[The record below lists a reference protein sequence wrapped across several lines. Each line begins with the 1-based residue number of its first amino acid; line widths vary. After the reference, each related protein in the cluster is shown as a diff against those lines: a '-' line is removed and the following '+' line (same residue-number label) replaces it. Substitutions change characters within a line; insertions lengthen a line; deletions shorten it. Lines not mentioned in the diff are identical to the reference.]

1 MINIHKSS
9 FVDKNV
15 GIGEGTKIWH
25 FSHILEGARIGYD
38 CVIGQNVMIGAGVKI
53 GNKCKIQNNVSVYTG
68 VTLEDKV
75 FCAPSCVF
83 TNVYNPRAAIERK
96 DEFLPTLVKK
106 GATIGAN
113 ATIVCGNT
121 IGKYAF
127 VGAGAVV
134 ITDVKDY
141 SVVVGNPA
149 KHIGWVNE
157 KGEG

>member
-68 VTLEDKV
+68 VTLEDEV